1 MKLQHC
7 PKLLVFF
14 AAMLNTSGLNVVAFL
29 SLVCLSPV
37 AVMFR
42 RFCMLL
48 IAAYAV
54 CPNLLHGVSP
64 VSQSTTPDDLANIR
78 KTINRLKSLHAKQE
92 KPKAGEWRAQHKEK
106 GQTFFQYLR
115 SRPVRFT
122 EKRNT
127 IYVTPIGEFTER
139 QNELVKISCEFLSLY
154 FSCPVKTLDPI
165 ELDEIPAKAKRI
177 HPTWGDRQLLTSYIL
192 DEVLT
197 PKLPKDAAS
206 SIALSSVDL
215 WPGDGWNF
223 AFGYASFENRVGV
236 WSFYR
241 NGKAD
246 GTDIEFQAC
255 LKRTLKVATH
265 ETGHMVSMPHCTA
278 YRCNMQGS
286 NSLPESDRQ
295 PLYCCP
301 ECHAKILFA
310 TGCDPQSR
318 FKALASFFRKHK
330 FKDEADFYE
339 KSLARLQSKR

>member
-1 MKLQHC
+1 MYCRVRL
-7 PKLLVFF
+7 
-14 AAMLNTSGLNVVAFL
+14 
-29 SLVCLSPV
+29 
-37 AVMFR
+37 
-42 RFCMLL
+42 LL
-48 IAAYAV
+48 IAAFALCPGFLNGVPALYAQAT
-54 CPNLLHGVSP
+54 S
-64 VSQSTTPDDLANIR
+64 DDLASIR
-78 KTINRLKSLHAKQE
+78 KTINRLKSLHKKQE
-92 KPKAGEWRAQHKEK
+92 EPKAGDWLTQHKEK

-122 EKRNT
+122 ETRDT

-139 QNELVKISCEFLSLY
+139 QNELLKISCEFLSIY

-165 ELDEIPAKAKRI
+165 GVDEIPGNAKRI
-177 HPTWGDRQLLTSYIL
+177 NPTWGDRQLLTSYIL
-192 DEVLT
+192 NKVLA

-206 SIALSSVDL
+206 SLALSAIDL
-215 WPGDGWNF
+215 WPGEGWNF
-223 AFGYASFENRVGV
+223 AFGYASYENRVGV

-241 NGKAD
+241 NGKTD
-246 GTDIEFQAC
+246 GTDLEFKTC